1 MPEGRHTHTRSHRR
15 YRELA
20 YRESDGILV
29 RLYWDSFENEVF
41 VSVRDDRNGD
51 DFVLHPPKHEAL
63 SAFHHPY
70 ALRSA
75 DPPLTNPDDPSPV
88 LFPALRFMA
97 DEAS

>member
-1 MPEGRHTHTRSHRR
+1 MPKGRHTHTRSHRR

-20 YRESDGILV
+20 FRESDGISV
-29 RLYWDSFENEVF
+29 RLYWDSLENEVF

-51 DFVLHPPKHEAL
+51 DFVLNPPNHEAL

-70 ALRSA
+70 AVRPIE
-75 DPPLTNPDDPSPV
+75 PPWPV
-88 LFPALRFMA
+88 LIPAFQLMA

>member
-1 MPEGRHTHTRSHRR
+1 MPEGRRTHTRSHRR

-20 YRESDGILV
+20 FRESDRISV
-29 RLYWDSFENEVF
+29 RLYWDSLENEVF

-51 DFVLHPPKHEAL
+51 DFVLNPPNHEAL

-70 ALRSA
+70 AVRPIA
-75 DPPLTNPDDPSPV
+75 PPWPV
-88 LFPALRFMA
+88 LIPAFQLMA

>member
-20 YRESDGILV
+20 FRESDGISV
-29 RLYWDSFENEVF
+29 RLYWDSLENEVF

-51 DFVLHPPKHEAL
+51 DFVLNPPKHEAL

-70 ALRSA
+70 AVRPIE
-75 DPPLTNPDDPSPV
+75 PPSLIAAQPGPGRLEV
-88 LFPALRFMA
+88 
-97 DEAS
+97 

>member
-20 YRESDGILV
+20 YRESDGIFV
-29 RLYWDSFENEVF
+29 CLYWDSFENEVF

-51 DFVLHPPKHEAL
+51 DFVLHPLKHEAL

-70 ALRSA
+70 ALRPI
-75 DPPLTNPDDPSPV
+75 DPPSLV
-88 LFPALRFMA
+88 AAEPARVT
-97 DEAS
+97 